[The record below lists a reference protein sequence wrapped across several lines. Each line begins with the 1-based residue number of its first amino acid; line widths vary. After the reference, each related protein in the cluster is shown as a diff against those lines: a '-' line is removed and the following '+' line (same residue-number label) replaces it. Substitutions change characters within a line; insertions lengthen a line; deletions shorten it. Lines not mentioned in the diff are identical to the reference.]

1 MAEFTATIPGRPTD
15 APADVYPG
23 ESAVAWRPFFR
34 RVLRDEI
41 RRGRR
46 VSEFQQFDVVARTV
60 TEAVTLVV
68 SGAEP
73 TAWEQAATT
82 ATTIAGVKVDY
93 TTWARRYDSLVFQK
107 FTRYRLTMSFRFSSL
122 PPSRESDFERTVVWF
137 VPAGEPM
144 TERSYVEKR
153 TKLASWGA
161 GLTIGAGGGQ
171 IVELGVELDFS
182 HEGQDLTPPSR
193 HPAPKMSGLER
204 DEQPDE
210 SLEDRLRSA
219 ALLPLGQLFQPSDAQ
234 PLTADELAVAR
245 SITPV
250 MLNHL
255 TLDDFAVAVDTGE
268 YPGFVRFLLAQMRRP
283 TVELAPAEFRS
294 TDTDATER
302 ERELELREGVSRG

>member
-1 MAEFTATIPGRPTD
+1 MATIPGTPPD
-15 APADVYPG
+15 APGDIYPG
-23 ESAVAWRPFFR
+23 ASAVAWRPFFR

-46 VSEFQQFDVVARTV
+46 LSEFQQFDVVARTV
-60 TEAVTLVV
+60 PEPVTLVV

-93 TTWARRYDSLVFQK
+93 ATWARRYESLTFQM
-107 FTRYRLTMSFRFSSL
+107 FTRYTLTMSFRFFYL

-137 VPAGEPM
+137 VPAGEPY
-144 TERSYVEKR
+144 TERDYVEKR

-161 GLTIGAGGGQ
+161 GLTLGGG
-171 IVELGVELDFS
+171 VGVGDMLEVGVELDFS

-193 HPAPKMSGLER
+193 HPAPKMSGLES

-210 SLEDRLRSA
+210 SLDDRLRSA

-234 PLTADELAVAR
+234 PLTEEELAIAR
-245 SITPV
+245 NITPI
-250 MLNHL
+250 MLSHL
-255 TLDDFAVAVDTGE
+255 TLDDFAVAIDAGE
-268 YPGFVRFLLAQMRRP
+268 YPGFVRFLLTQMRRP
-283 TVELAPAEFRS
+283 IIEPAAVEFRS
-294 TDTDATER
+294 TDTDAV
-302 ERELELREGVSRG
+302 ELAADPVA